1 MRILIDTNIALR
13 FVQAG
18 APGHASVEH
27 AVKTLLGRGD
37 ELMVVPQVVYELWAV
52 GTRPKTVNGFGW
64 TSEEARKEIDGLS
77 EQFSMLQDTPSIFAI
92 WLELVTQH
100 HVSGKPTHDA
110 RLAAAL
116 IVHSLDALLTFNAP
130 DFKRFGL
137 NIINPTDLS
146 EGDSTL

>member
-13 FVQAG
+13 FAQAG
-18 APGHASVEH
+18 APGHALVEH

-52 GTRPKTVNGFGW
+52 GTRPKVVNGFGW
-64 TSEEARKEIDGLS
+64 TSEEARQEMDGLS
-77 EQFSMLQDTPSIFAI
+77 EQFSMLQDTPSIFAV

-100 HVSGKPTHDA
+100 HVSGKPSHDA
-110 RLAAAL
+110 RLAAAVQ
-116 IVHSLDALLTFNAP
+116 VHGLDAILTRNIA

-137 NIINPTDLS
+137 NVINPAALS
-146 EGDSTL
+146 KGDATP